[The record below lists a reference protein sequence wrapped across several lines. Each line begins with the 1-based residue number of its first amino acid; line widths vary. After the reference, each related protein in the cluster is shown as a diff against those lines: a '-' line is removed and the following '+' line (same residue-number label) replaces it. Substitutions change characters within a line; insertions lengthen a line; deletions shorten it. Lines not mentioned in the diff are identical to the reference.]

1 MTSKEFHLMNES
13 SRLEAELCFPELE
26 LGAGY
31 LLLYALRQV
40 AVAEDVVGVKVILDG
55 LDDAEAG
62 TRHRALQP
70 LLANLAHYKQPQT
83 KSNPAL

>member
-1 MTSKEFHLMNES
+1 MNPVDWRQS
-13 SRLEAELCFPELE
+13 SSCFPELE